1 MYHFMAIAASG
12 LLLVATSAVANEM
25 PSRQFSEK
33 STIEKSSPP
42 SSDLAPVRI
51 AQRAKDGAAASKK
64 SATATPPAT
73 ADVKT
78 ADGKDV
84 GTVTLTQTR
93 SGVRLSGSLKGLPA
107 GEHALHMHSVGK
119 CEPPFTSAGPH
130 FNPAQ
135 KKHGKLNPEGHHA
148 GDDAQDAHQEPRPQR
163 AVLVSH
169 LRAGNHCEDAV
180 RDGVGAPGKDQRCQR
195 DAGPRECEHTEQHG
209 DGRPAAAGARAT
221 LYQKEYQREARRTS
235 LV

>member
-1 MYHFMAIAASG
+1 MYHFTAIAASV

-25 PSRQFSEK
+25 PSRQLSEK

-42 SSDLAPVRI
+42 SSDPTPVRI

-64 SATATPPAT
+64 SAPATPPAT
-73 ADVKT
+73 AEVKT

-84 GTVTLTQTR
+84 GIVTLTQTR

-107 GEHALHMHSVGK
+107 GEHALHVHSVGK

-148 GDDAQDAHQEPRPQR
+148 GDMDNIVVPASGNLALKMVNKDITLEKGKPNSVFQEGGT
-163 AVLVSH
+163 AVVIH
-169 LRAGNHCEDAV
+169 AAKDDYTTDPTGNAGDRIAC
-180 RDGVGAPGKDQRCQR
+180 GVVK
-195 DAGPRECEHTEQHG
+195 
-209 DGRPAAAGARAT
+209 
-221 LYQKEYQREARRTS
+221 
-235 LV
+235 

>member
-1 MYHFMAIAASG
+1 MYHFRAIAASV

-25 PSRQFSEK
+25 PSRQLSEK

-64 SATATPPAT
+64 SAPATPPAT
-73 ADVKT
+73 AEVKT

-84 GTVTLTQTR
+84 GIVTLTQTR
-93 SGVRLSGSLKGLPA
+93 SGVRLSGPLKGLPA
-107 GEHALHMHSVGK
+107 GEHALHVHSVGK

-148 GDDAQDAHQEPRPQR
+148 GDMDNIVVPASGNLALKMVNKDITLEKGKPNSVFQEGGT
-163 AVLVSH
+163 AVVIH
-169 LRAGNHCEDAV
+169 AAKDDYTTDPTGNAGDRIAC
-180 RDGVGAPGKDQRCQR
+180 GVVK
-195 DAGPRECEHTEQHG
+195 
-209 DGRPAAAGARAT
+209 
-221 LYQKEYQREARRTS
+221 
-235 LV
+235 

>member
-1 MYHFMAIAASG
+1 MYHFTAIAASV

-25 PSRQFSEK
+25 PSRQLSEK

-42 SSDLAPVRI
+42 SSDPAPVRI

-64 SATATPPAT
+64 SAPATPPAT
-73 ADVKT
+73 AQVKT

-84 GTVTLTQTR
+84 GIVTLTQTR

-107 GEHALHMHSVGK
+107 GEHALHVHSVGK

-148 GDDAQDAHQEPRPQR
+148 GDMDNIVVPASGNLALKMVNKDITLEKGKPNSVFQEGGT
-163 AVLVSH
+163 AVVIH
-169 LRAGNHCEDAV
+169 AAKDDYTTDPTGNAGDRIAC
-180 RDGVGAPGKDQRCQR
+180 GVVK
-195 DAGPRECEHTEQHG
+195 
-209 DGRPAAAGARAT
+209 
-221 LYQKEYQREARRTS
+221 
-235 LV
+235 

>member
-1 MYHFMAIAASG
+1 MYHFTAIAASV

-25 PSRQFSEK
+25 PSRQLSEK

-42 SSDLAPVRI
+42 SSDPAPVRI

-107 GEHALHMHSVGK
+107 GEHALHVHSVGK

-148 GDDAQDAHQEPRPQR
+148 GDMDNIVVPASGNLALKMVNKDITLEKGKPNSVFQEGGT
-163 AVLVSH
+163 AVVIH
-169 LRAGNHCEDAV
+169 AAKDDYTTDPTGNAGDRIAC
-180 RDGVGAPGKDQRCQR
+180 GVVK
-195 DAGPRECEHTEQHG
+195 
-209 DGRPAAAGARAT
+209 
-221 LYQKEYQREARRTS
+221 
-235 LV
+235 

>member
-1 MYHFMAIAASG
+1 MYHFTAIAASV

-25 PSRQFSEK
+25 PSRQLSEK
-33 STIEKSSPP
+33 STIEKSGRP
-42 SSDLAPVRI
+42 SSDLAPIRI

-64 SATATPPAT
+64 SAPTTPPAT
-73 ADVKT
+73 AEVKT

-84 GTVTLTQTR
+84 GIVTLTQTR

-107 GEHALHMHSVGK
+107 GEHALHVHSVGK

-148 GDDAQDAHQEPRPQR
+148 GDMDNIVVPASGNLALKIVNKDITLEKGKPNSVFQEGGT
-163 AVLVSH
+163 AVVVH
-169 LRAGNHCEDAV
+169 AAKDDYTTDPTGNAGDRIAC
-180 RDGVGAPGKDQRCQR
+180 GVVK
-195 DAGPRECEHTEQHG
+195 
-209 DGRPAAAGARAT
+209 
-221 LYQKEYQREARRTS
+221 
-235 LV
+235 

>member
-1 MYHFMAIAASG
+1 MYHFRAIAASV

-25 PSRQFSEK
+25 PSRQLSEK

-64 SATATPPAT
+64 SAPATPPAT
-73 ADVKT
+73 AEVKT

-84 GTVTLTQTR
+84 GIVTLTQTR
-93 SGVRLSGSLKGLPA
+93 SGVRLSGSLKGLPP
-107 GEHALHMHSVGK
+107 GEHALHVHSVGK

-148 GDDAQDAHQEPRPQR
+148 GDMDNIVVPASGNLALKMVNKDITLEKGKPNSVFQEGGT
-163 AVLVSH
+163 AVVIH
-169 LRAGNHCEDAV
+169 AAKDDYTTDPTGNAGDRIAC
-180 RDGVGAPGKDQRCQR
+180 GVVK
-195 DAGPRECEHTEQHG
+195 
-209 DGRPAAAGARAT
+209 
-221 LYQKEYQREARRTS
+221 
-235 LV
+235 

>member
-1 MYHFMAIAASG
+1 MYHFTAIAASV

-25 PSRQFSEK
+25 PSRQLSEK

-42 SSDLAPVRI
+42 SSDPAPVRI

-64 SATATPPAT
+64 SAPATPPAT
-73 ADVKT
+73 AEVKT

-84 GTVTLTQTR
+84 GIVTLTQTR

-107 GEHALHMHSVGK
+107 GEHALHVHSVGK

-148 GDDAQDAHQEPRPQR
+148 GDMDNIVVPASGNLALKMVNKDITLEKGKPNSVFQEGGT
-163 AVLVSH
+163 AVVIH
-169 LRAGNHCEDAV
+169 AAKDDYTTDPTGNAGDRIAC
-180 RDGVGAPGKDQRCQR
+180 GVVK
-195 DAGPRECEHTEQHG
+195 
-209 DGRPAAAGARAT
+209 
-221 LYQKEYQREARRTS
+221 
-235 LV
+235 

>member
-1 MYHFMAIAASG
+1 MYHFTAIAASV

-25 PSRQFSEK
+25 PSRQLSEK

-64 SATATPPAT
+64 SAPATPPAT
-73 ADVKT
+73 AEVKT

-84 GTVTLTQTR
+84 GIVTLTQTR
-93 SGVRLSGSLKGLPA
+93 SGVRLSGSLNGLPA
-107 GEHALHMHSVGK
+107 GEHALHVHSVGK

-148 GDDAQDAHQEPRPQR
+148 GDMDNIVVPASGNLALKMVNKDITLEKGKPNSVFQEGGT
-163 AVLVSH
+163 AVVVH
-169 LRAGNHCEDAV
+169 AAKDDYTTDPTGNAGDRIAC
-180 RDGVGAPGKDQRCQR
+180 GVVK
-195 DAGPRECEHTEQHG
+195 
-209 DGRPAAAGARAT
+209 
-221 LYQKEYQREARRTS
+221 
-235 LV
+235 